1 MLDFMVWWAEL
12 TGEVVGIEPI
22 IMGLIFLAAGTSI
35 PDLLTSVIVA
45 RQGKGDMAVS
55 SSIGSNIFDV
65 CVGLPIP
72 WFFYT
77 ITVGGGYICVSME
90 GGGGKMVFSILVL
103 VFMLVAVVS
112 TIALSGWKM
121 TKFLGISMFALY
133 GIFVLQEVLRVKQLV
148 PGCLF
153 VSC

>member
-1 MLDFMVWWAEL
+1 MVWWAEL
-12 TGEVVGIEPI
+12 TGEVAGIEPI

-72 WFFYT
+72 WFMYT
-77 ITVGGGYICVSME
+77 VTLGSGYICVSME
-90 GGGGKMVFSILVL
+90 GGAGQMVFSILVL
-103 VFMLVAVVS
+103 VFMLVAVVT
-112 TIALSGWKM
+112 TIAASGWQM
-121 TKFLGISMFALY
+121 TKCLGISMFALY
-133 GIFVLQEVLRVKQLV
+133 AVFVLQEVLRVKGVV
-148 PGCLF
+148 PTCLF
-153 VSC
+153 VKC

>member
-1 MLDFMVWWAEL
+1 M
-12 TGEVVGIEPI
+12 GIEPI

-77 ITVGGGYICVSME
+77 ITLGNGYICVSME
-90 GGGGKMVFSILVL
+90 GGGGAMVFSILVL
-103 VFMLVAVVS
+103 VFMLVAVVT
-112 TIALSGWKM
+112 TIACSGWKM
-121 TKFLGISMFALY
+121 TKCLGLSMFALY
-133 GIFVLQEVLRVKQLV
+133 AVFVIQEVLRVKNVV
-148 PGCLF
+148 PSCLIF
-153 VSC
+153 SC